1 MLDSGDVQLHHQVRL
16 RFNVMDSHHSSVCGL
31 LLSFLIVCPGA
42 AWSQQQWRNLQS
54 DWLFEVMPQA
64 ISFSQKSGSP
74 PVIRAF
80 SDPEQEQLI
89 GLVFTTPD
97 IPPEEVGFSGPL
109 HLLVGMDLEGVLTG
123 TKVLYYTESYRSF
136 RGDFVEDAGFTQQL
150 KNKSIA
156 DAFRLGTDIDT
167 ISRATITSWA
177 LTRGVRNAA
186 RRVAEA
192 YLINSEFSQTARSEV
207 SALETFAQLDWS
219 GLIDAGL
226 VRQFSTQLTDRASLD
241 IAVAYMGHGRLGDML
256 IGSRA
261 YSNLER
267 TLGEQ
272 AIEGNL
278 LLLGLRGSTAR
289 LQQKRLALFQNETLF
304 LPDQGSILFAGTG
317 EDGKIAGQP
326 SLAVAMVMPD
336 AVDPREAFS
345 LVYGT
350 GIGLDPFAS
359 FDEVRYQLPADLSH
373 FLYGSEY
380 EGTTAVLTTA
390 DSGPKRPWILLCSI
404 LAGTLL
410 LVAIVHLRRRLK
422 LGQ

>member
-1 MLDSGDVQLHHQVRL
+1 M
-16 RFNVMDSHHSSVCGL
+16 NSHHSSVCGL

-80 SDPEQEQLI
+80 SDPEQKQLI

-150 KNKSIA
+150 TNKSIA
-156 DAFRLGTDIDT
+156 DAFRLGKDIDA

-192 YLINSEFSQTARSEV
+192 YLIHSEFSQTARNEI
-207 SALETFAQLDWS
+207 SALETFEQLDWN

-226 VRQFSTQLTDRASLD
+226 VRQFSTQLDERAKLD
-241 IAVAYMGHGRLGDML
+241 IAVAYMGHGRLGNML
-256 IGSRA
+256 IGSRV

-289 LQQKRLALFQNETLF
+289 LQQKRLALFQDETLF
-304 LPDQGSILFAGTG
+304 RPDQGSILFAGTG
-317 EDGKIAGQP
+317 EDGKIAGQA
-326 SLAVAMVMPD
+326 SLAVAMVMPE
-336 AVDPREAFS
+336 AVNPREAFR

-350 GIGLDPFAS
+350 GAGLDPFAS
-359 FDEVRYQLPADLSH
+359 YDEVRYQLPASLSD
-373 FLYGSEY
+373 FLYGSDHEAAAA
-380 EGTTAVLTTA
+380 TLTAAKA
-390 DSGPKRPWILLCSI
+390 DPDSLWILLSLI
-404 LAGTLL
+404 LVVTLL
-410 LVAIVHLRRRLK
+410 LVAAVHLWRKLK
-422 LGQ
+422 LTE

>member
-1 MLDSGDVQLHHQVRL
+1 M
-16 RFNVMDSHHSSVCGL
+16 NSHHSSVCGL
-31 LLSFLIVCPGA
+31 LLSFLIICPGA

-150 KNKSIA
+150 TNKSIA

-192 YLINSEFSQTARSEV
+192 YLIHSEFSQTARNEI

-226 VRQFSTQLTDRASLD
+226 VRQFSTQLDERAKLD

-256 IGSRA
+256 IGSRV

-272 AIEGNL
+272 AVEGNL

-289 LQQKRLALFQNETLF
+289 LQQKRLALIQNETLF
-304 LPDQGSILFAGTG
+304 RPDQGSILFAGTG
-317 EDGKIAGQP
+317 EDGKIAGQA
-326 SLAVAMVMPD
+326 SLAVAMVMPE
-336 AVDPREAFS
+336 AVNPREAFR

-350 GIGLDPFAS
+350 GTGLDPFAS
-359 FDEVRYQLPADLSH
+359 FDEVRYQLPASLSD
-373 FLYGSEY
+373 FLYGSDHEAAAA
-380 EGTTAVLTTA
+380 TLTAANA
-390 DSGPKRPWILLCSI
+390 DPDSLWILLSSI
-404 LAGTLL
+404 LMPTLL
-410 LVAIVHLRRRLK
+410 LVAAVHLRRKLK
-422 LGQ
+422 LSE

>member
-1 MLDSGDVQLHHQVRL
+1 M
-16 RFNVMDSHHSSVCGL
+16 NSHHSSVCGL
-31 LLSFLIVCPGA
+31 LLSFLIICPDA

-150 KNKSIA
+150 TNKSIA

-192 YLINSEFSQTARSEV
+192 YLINSEFSQTARSEI

-226 VRQFSTQLTDRASLD
+226 VRQFSTQLAERAKLD

-256 IGSRA
+256 IGSRV

-272 AIEGNL
+272 AVEGNL

-289 LQQKRLALFQNETLF
+289 LQQKRLALIQNETLF
-304 LPDQGSILFAGTG
+304 RSDQGSILFAGTG
-317 EDGKIAGQP
+317 EDGKIAGQA
-326 SLAVAMVMPD
+326 SLAVAMVMPE
-336 AVDPREAFS
+336 AVNPREAFR

-350 GIGLDPFAS
+350 GTGLDPFAS
-359 FDEVRYQLPADLSH
+359 FDEVRYQLPASLSD
-373 FLYGSEY
+373 FLYGSDHEAAAA
-380 EGTTAVLTTA
+380 TLTAANA
-390 DSGPKRPWILLCSI
+390 DPDSLWILLSSI
-404 LAGTLL
+404 LMPTLL
-410 LVAIVHLRRRLK
+410 LVAAVHLRRKLK
-422 LGQ
+422 LSE

>member
-1 MLDSGDVQLHHQVRL
+1 M
-16 RFNVMDSHHSSVCGL
+16 NSHHSSVCGL

-150 KNKSIA
+150 TNKSVA

-177 LTRGVRNAA
+177 LTRGGRNAA

-192 YLINSEFSQTARSEV
+192 YLINSEFSQIARSEI

-219 GLIDAGL
+219 GLINAGL
-226 VRQFSTQLTDRASLD
+226 VRQFSTQLAERAKLD

-272 AIEGNL
+272 AVEGNL

-289 LQQKRLALFQNETLF
+289 LQQKRLALIQNQTLVR
-304 LPDQGSILFAGTG
+304 PDQGSILFAGTG
-317 EDGKIAGQP
+317 EDGKIAGQA
-326 SLAVAMVMPD
+326 SLAVAMVMPE
-336 AVDPREAFS
+336 AVNPREAFR

-350 GIGLDPFAS
+350 GTDLDPFAS
-359 FDEVRYQLPADLSH
+359 FDEVRYQLPASLSD
-373 FLYGSEY
+373 FLYGSDHEAAAA
-380 EGTTAVLTTA
+380 TLSAAKA
-390 DSGPKRPWILLCSI
+390 DPDSLWILLSSI
-404 LAGTLL
+404 LLATLL
-410 LVAIVHLRRRLK
+410 LVAAVHLRRKLK
-422 LGQ
+422 LIE

>member
-1 MLDSGDVQLHHQVRL
+1 M
-16 RFNVMDSHHSSVCGL
+16 NSHHSSVCGL

-150 KNKSIA
+150 TNKSIA

-192 YLINSEFSQTARSEV
+192 YLINSEFSQTARSEI

-226 VRQFSTQLTDRASLD
+226 VRQFSTQLAERAKLD

-261 YSNLER
+261 HSNLER
-267 TLGEQ
+267 TLSEQ
-272 AIEGNL
+272 AVEGNL

-289 LQQKRLALFQNETLF
+289 LQQKRLALIQNETLF
-304 LPDQGSILFAGTG
+304 RPDQGSILFAGSG
-317 EDGKIAGQP
+317 EDGKIAGQA
-326 SLAVAMVMPD
+326 SLAVAMVMPE
-336 AVDPREAFS
+336 AVNPREAFR

-350 GIGLDPFAS
+350 GTDLDPFAS
-359 FDEVRYQLPADLSH
+359 FDEVHYQLPASLSD
-373 FLYGSEY
+373 FLYGSDHEAAAA
-380 EGTTAVLTTA
+380 TLSASKA
-390 DSGPKRPWILLCSI
+390 DPDSLWILLRLI
-404 LAGTLL
+404 LVATLL
-410 LVAIVHLRRRLK
+410 LVAAVHLQRKLK
-422 LGQ
+422 LGE

>member
-1 MLDSGDVQLHHQVRL
+1 M
-16 RFNVMDSHHSSVCGL
+16 NSHHSSVCGL

-150 KNKSIA
+150 TNKSIA

-317 EDGKIAGQP
+317 EDGKIAGQA

-359 FDEVRYQLPADLSH
+359 FDEVRYQLPADLSD

-422 LGQ
+422 RGQ

>member
-1 MLDSGDVQLHHQVRL
+1 M
-16 RFNVMDSHHSSVCGL
+16 NSHHSSVCGL

-136 RGDFVEDAGFTQQL
+136 RGNFVEDAGFTQQL
-150 KNKSIA
+150 TNKSIA

-177 LTRGVRNAA
+177 LTRGVRNVA

-192 YLINSEFSQTARSEV
+192 YLIHSEFSQTARNEI

-226 VRQFSTQLTDRASLD
+226 VRQFSTQLDERAKLD
-241 IAVAYMGHGRLGDML
+241 IAVAYMGHGRLGDTL

-267 TLGEQ
+267 TLSEQ
-272 AIEGNL
+272 AVEGNL

-317 EDGKIAGQP
+317 EDGKIAGQA

-350 GIGLDPFAS
+350 GTGLDPFAS
-359 FDEVRYQLPADLSH
+359 FDEVRYQLPADLSD

-380 EGTTAVLTTA
+380 EGMTAVLTTA
-390 DSGPKRPWILLCSI
+390 GSEPMLLWILLCSI

-410 LVAIVHLRRRLK
+410 LVATVHLRRRFK
-422 LGQ
+422 LGP

>member
-1 MLDSGDVQLHHQVRL
+1 M
-16 RFNVMDSHHSSVCGL
+16 NSHHSSVYGL
-31 LLSFLIVCPGA
+31 LLSLLVVCPGVS
-42 AWSQQQWRNLQS
+42 WSQQEWRNLQS

-64 ISFSQKSGSP
+64 TSFSAKSGSP
-74 PVIRAF
+74 PVIKAF

-97 IPPEEVGFSGPL
+97 IPPEEVGFSGPI

-123 TKVLYYTESYRSF
+123 AKVLYYTESYRSF
-136 RGDFVEDAGFTQQL
+136 RGDFVEDAGFTEQL
-150 KNKSIA
+150 TKKSIA
-156 DAFRLGTDIDT
+156 DSFRLGTDIDT

-192 YLINSEFSQTARSEV
+192 YLVNSEFSRTARSEISV
-207 SALETFAQLDWS
+207 LNTFAQLDWS

-226 VRQFSTQLTDRASLD
+226 IRQFSTQLADRAGLD
-241 IAVAYMGHGRLGDML
+241 IAVAYIGHGRLGDML

-272 AIEGNL
+272 AVEGNL

-289 LQQKRLALFQNETLF
+289 LQQKRLALIQNGTL
-304 LPDQGSILFAGTG
+304 LRPDQGSILFAGTG
-317 EDGKIAGQP
+317 EDGKIAGQV
-326 SLAVAMVMPD
+326 SLAVAMVMPET
-336 AVDPREAFS
+336 VNPREAFS

-350 GIGLDPFAS
+350 GPALDPFAS
-359 FDEVRYQLPADLSH
+359 FDEVRYQLPANLSE

-380 EGTTAVLTTA
+380 EATTAILTSTKA
-390 DSGPKRPWILLCSI
+390 DPNGLRDLLCLI
-404 LAGTLL
+404 LAATLL
-410 LVAIVHLRRRLK
+410 LLAAVHLRRFLK
-422 LGQ
+422 LSE

>member
-1 MLDSGDVQLHHQVRL
+1 M
-16 RFNVMDSHHSSVCGL
+16 NSHHSSVCGL

-150 KNKSIA
+150 TNKSIA

-192 YLINSEFSQTARSEV
+192 YLINSEFSQTARSEI

-226 VRQFSTQLTDRASLD
+226 VRQFSTQLAERAKLD

-267 TLGEQ
+267 TLSEQ
-272 AIEGNL
+272 AVEGNL

-289 LQQKRLALFQNETLF
+289 LQQKRLALIQNETLVR
-304 LPDQGSILFAGTG
+304 PDQGSILFAGTG
-317 EDGKIAGQP
+317 EDGKIAGQA
-326 SLAVAMVMPD
+326 SLAVAMVMPE
-336 AVDPREAFS
+336 AVNPREAFR

-350 GIGLDPFAS
+350 GTDLDPFAS
-359 FDEVRYQLPADLSH
+359 FDEVRYQLPASLSD
-373 FLYGSEY
+373 FLYGSDHEAAAA
-380 EGTTAVLTTA
+380 TLSASKADPDSLRVLL
-390 DSGPKRPWILLCSI
+390 SSI
-404 LAGTLL
+404 LVVTLL
-410 LVAIVHLRRRLK
+410 LVAAVHLRRKLK
-422 LGQ
+422 LSE